1 MGNLVEIL
9 LSVPAVLIALTVH
22 EYAHGYAA
30 WRLGD
35 PTARSLGRLSLNPLR
50 HLDPIGALCMLFFRF
65 GWARPVPIN
74 TRYFKKPRRDMA
86 ITALCGPL
94 SNFVLSFLGAF
105 LYLAFLALFSRLISP
120 TTPRFFYLLMQYTL
134 TFLYIFHFVNLTLG
148 LFNCLPVPPLD
159 GSRFLLVF
167 LPPRAYFAVMRYER
181 YVSLALIL
189 CLAFGLFDD
198 WLGLGAEWISQRFF
212 SILTPI
218 FS

>member
-50 HLDPIGALCMLFFRF
+50 HLDPIGALCMLLFRF

-189 CLAFGLFDD
+189 CLAFGLFDG